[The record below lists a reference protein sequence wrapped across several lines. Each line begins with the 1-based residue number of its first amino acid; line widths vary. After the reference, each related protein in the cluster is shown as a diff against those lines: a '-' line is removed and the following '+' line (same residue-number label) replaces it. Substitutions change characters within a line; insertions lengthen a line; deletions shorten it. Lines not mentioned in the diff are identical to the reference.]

1 MRERRNSR
9 HWGVAIRAD
18 ESTIPLKRE
27 IWKWM
32 GEGRCAASIREMRRR
47 SAEKMEDFLVN
58 RARTRDFCPRTN
70 YSITGLITR
79 KRSLFEQRGEGGD
92 VSSRRHS
99 RLFTP
104 RLIFSS
110 FRDDKFVWTEE
121 GKKKYWKSFQL
132 STNISVISFSLC
144 IK

>member
-79 KRSLFEQRGEGGD
+79 KRSLFEQKGGGD